1 MKEKALEVLKKLSEN
16 NYESYLVGG
25 YPRDL
30 ILGRKTNDIDI
41 CTSATPKEILEIFDD
56 VIVSDMQYGS
66 VVIVYKGC
74 KFDTTTFRKE
84 IKYESNRKPVK
95 IKYIKDIKKDLLRR
109 DFTINTLCID
119 KDGNLLDILNIRSDL
134 DNKLLKTVGNPRYRI
149 KEDSLRILRCIRFAT
164 ILDFDIEKKTKYF
177 LTKYSYLLKS
187 LSINRKKEELD
198 KIFLSKNKERGRRL
212 LLELNLTNALD
223 LDKLAT
229 ITMCTDLTGIWCQL
243 EVDDI
248 YPFTKVEKE
257 QMSKLRELLKYD
269 KIDNYLLYKYGL
281 YLCTVYAEIKG
292 IPRRKI
298 NTMYSKLPILTRR
311 DINVTGE
318 EISMILNKPP
328 GKYIKDILDDI
339 EVNILNSSISN
350 DKEEITKYIKD
361 KYKLLVGERTA
372 EDIKI
377 TIGTVFPGSRDEKM
391 EVRGRDLV
399 TGLPHTITLT
409 SDEVEEA
416 LRESVYTII
425 HAVKGIL
432 EQTPPEL
439 SADII
444 DKGIV
449 LTGGGALVDG
459 FAQILS
465 QELKVPV
472 FIAESPLTCVAEG
485 TGILLDNLY
494 MLERQ

>member
-1 MKEKALEVLKKLSEN
+1 MKEKALEVLKILYEHG
-16 NYESYLVGG
+16 YESYVVGG
-25 YPRDL
+25 YVRDI
-30 ILGRKTNDIDI
+30 ILKRKTNDIDI
-41 CTSATPKEILEIFDD
+41 CTSATPKEILEIFDN

-66 VVIVYKGC
+66 VVIAYKGY

-84 IKYESNRKPVK
+84 IKYEDNRKPVK

-119 KDGNLLDILNIRSDL
+119 KDGNILDILNIRSDI

-164 ILDFDIEKKTKYF
+164 ILDFNIENKTKHF
-177 LTKYSYLLKS
+177 LTKYSYLLKN

-198 KIFLSKNKERGRRL
+198 KIFLSKNKERGRKL

-243 EVDDI
+243 EVDNI

-257 QMSKLRELLKYD
+257 QMTKLRELLKYD

-292 IPRRKI
+292 ISRKKLS
-298 NTMYSKLPILTRR
+298 TMYSNLPILTRK
-311 DINVTGE
+311 DINITGE
-318 EISMILNKPP
+318 EISMILNKTP

-339 EVNILNSSISN
+339 ELNILNNNINN

-361 KYKLLVGERTA
+361 KYL
-372 EDIKI
+372 
-377 TIGTVFPGSRDEKM
+377 
-391 EVRGRDLV
+391 
-399 TGLPHTITLT
+399 
-409 SDEVEEA
+409 
-416 LRESVYTII
+416 
-425 HAVKGIL
+425 
-432 EQTPPEL
+432 
-439 SADII
+439 
-444 DKGIV
+444 
-449 LTGGGALVDG
+449 
-459 FAQILS
+459 
-465 QELKVPV
+465 
-472 FIAESPLTCVAEG
+472 
-485 TGILLDNLY
+485 
-494 MLERQ
+494 

>member
-1 MKEKALEVLKKLSEN
+1 MLDKALEVLKILN
-16 NYESYLVGG
+16 DNDYEAYVVGG
-25 YPRDL
+25 YVRDYL
-30 ILGRKTNDIDI
+30 LKRKTNDIDI
-41 CTSATPKEILEIFDD
+41 CTSATPKEILEIFDN
-56 VIVSDMQYGS
+56 VTISDMKYGS
-66 VVIVYKGC
+66 VVISYKGYN
-74 KFDTTTFRKE
+74 FDVTTFRRE

-95 IKYIKDIKKDLLRR
+95 IKYIKDLKKDLLRR
-109 DFTINTLCID
+109 DFTINTLCMNSKGEVID
-119 KDGNLLDILNIRSDL
+119 ALNVRDDLNKKILR
-134 DNKLLKTVGNPRYRI
+134 TVGNPRYRI

-361 KYKLLVGERTA
+361 KYL
-372 EDIKI
+372 
-377 TIGTVFPGSRDEKM
+377 
-391 EVRGRDLV
+391 
-399 TGLPHTITLT
+399 
-409 SDEVEEA
+409 
-416 LRESVYTII
+416 
-425 HAVKGIL
+425 
-432 EQTPPEL
+432 
-439 SADII
+439 
-444 DKGIV
+444 
-449 LTGGGALVDG
+449 
-459 FAQILS
+459 
-465 QELKVPV
+465 
-472 FIAESPLTCVAEG
+472 
-485 TGILLDNLY
+485 
-494 MLERQ
+494 

>member
-164 ILDFDIEKKTKYF
+164 ILDFDIEPKTKHF
-177 LTKYSYLLKS
+177 LSKYSYLLKS
-187 LSINRKKEELD
+187 LSMNRKKEELD
-198 KIFLSKNKERGRRL
+198 CIFLSQNKEKGIKL
-212 LLELNLTNALD
+212 LIDLSLTNALD
-223 LDKLAT
+223 INKLPN
-229 ITMCTDLTGIWCQL
+229 IKICNDLIGIWCQL

-248 YPFTKVEKE
+248 YPFTKLEKN
-257 QMSKLRELLKYD
+257 QMKELRELLKYD
-269 KIDNYLLYKYGL
+269 KLDNYLLYKYGP
-281 YLCTVYAEIKG
+281 YLCTVYGEIRG
-292 IPRRKI
+292 ISKRKI
-298 NTMYSKLPILTRR
+298 NTIYQGLPIHTSK
-311 DINVTGE
+311 DILIRGND
-318 EISMILNKPP
+318 ISDILNREP
-328 GKYIKDILDDI
+328 GKYIKEILTDVERKILDNELDNNYDDI
-339 EVNILNSSISN
+339 
-350 DKEEITKYIKD
+350 KKYI
-361 KYKLLVGERTA
+361 
-372 EDIKI
+372 
-377 TIGTVFPGSRDEKM
+377 
-391 EVRGRDLV
+391 
-399 TGLPHTITLT
+399 
-409 SDEVEEA
+409 
-416 LRESVYTII
+416 
-425 HAVKGIL
+425 
-432 EQTPPEL
+432 
-439 SADII
+439 
-444 DKGIV
+444 
-449 LTGGGALVDG
+449 
-459 FAQILS
+459 
-465 QELKVPV
+465 
-472 FIAESPLTCVAEG
+472 
-485 TGILLDNLY
+485 LDNY
-494 MLERQ
+494 K